1 MKKKR
6 FTEEQI
12 AYALARWSTGQTSAR
27 TRAVPQISAIALS
40 LTAVAQGVAAHRG
53 SAQRVHEAPTR
64 ACACRTHG
72 PPIPSSTR
80 RVRVDTRVS
89 HGVDRLWFHLS
100 KAVVTDQASLPA
112 RRHIWMLGV
121 DEFRPPG
128 LAQAEHGPRPGP

>member
-40 LTAVAQGVAAHRG
+40 LTAVTQGVAAHRG

-64 ACACRTHG
+64 ARMSNARTSH
-72 PPIPSSTR
+72 PIEYAESSSRYAGFPWRGSSVVPSVEGCCDRSGIASCEASHLDAGGR
-80 RVRVDTRVS
+80 RIP
-89 HGVDRLWFHLS
+89 
-100 KAVVTDQASLPA
+100 PA
-112 RRHIWMLGV
+112 RTS
-121 DEFRPPG
+121 
-128 LAQAEHGPRPGP
+128 AS